1 MSDVIEAK
9 PKPRPRKKKE
19 KVVPVGQNGLKKRCI
34 MKSRMRVDEKGY
46 MGASFNLLV
55 YRRWM
60 AQHLND

>member
-46 MGASFNLLV
+46 MGASFN
-55 YRRWM
+55 
-60 AQHLND
+60 